1 MSKSSGIPFSKKW
14 LEDHNSEG
22 LKKKNLTVYFN
33 DDFMTL
39 APCEPRK
46 TKSIKSLFIIH

>member
-14 LEDHNSEG
+14 LADLNSEV
-22 LKKKNLTVYFN
+22 LKKNLTVYFN